1 MTDYAVLWFCFKFI
15 SRKIQEN
22 ATIKLREYDYSNPIS
37 AMNNYMQ
44 ANMKNNQV
52 FFAYREEEN
61 SIYSAFAFN
70 EKNTLWIQA
79 TMTSV

>member
-1 MTDYAVLWFCFKFI
+1 M
-15 SRKIQEN
+15 R
-22 ATIKLREYDYSNPIS
+22 YSNPI
-37 AMNNYMQ
+37 AAINNYMQ

-70 EKNTLWIQA
+70 EKNTL
-79 TMTSV
+79 